1 MRGAMRIA
9 AICAA
14 AFGPSPVL
22 SEPLETFDPGV
33 VTRCIDTNGGAEC
46 IGQAASLCMT
56 ADGASQPGP
65 CLGAETAAWQ
75 ALLDEAMQIW
85 AERPLPNGVSLEQLN
100 ADFQTY
106 RSRICDFETAVW
118 DGMHTGPVTQACLM
132 RATALHVLWLRS
144 LEPRP

>member
-1 MRGAMRIA
+1 MLRAMRIA
-9 AICAA
+9 VICATA
-14 AFGPSPVL
+14 LGPLPVL
-22 SEPLETFDPGV
+22 SASLEPIALGGMP
-33 VTRCIDTNGGAEC
+33 RCIDANGGAEC

-56 ADGASQPGP
+56 ADGASQLGP

-85 AERPLPNGVSLEQLN
+85 AERPLPSGVSLEQLD
-100 ADFQTY
+100 ADFETY

-118 DGMHTGPVTQACLM
+118 DGMLSGPVTQACLM